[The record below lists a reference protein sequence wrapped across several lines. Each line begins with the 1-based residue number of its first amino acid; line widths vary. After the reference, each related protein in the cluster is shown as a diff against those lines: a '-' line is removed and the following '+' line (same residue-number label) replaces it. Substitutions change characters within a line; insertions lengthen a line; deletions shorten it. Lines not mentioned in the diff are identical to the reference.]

1 MFFLLRKRVM
11 IQALY
16 DIRFAFDSD
25 NPFEQ
30 DHTKTCLNKLK
41 KHLAEHADDFT
52 EIDYL
57 ETSKYLLVC
66 PDVKTLFG
74 EEVDRKSCVSNKLNE
89 EIKKFIKDNIPKL
102 PEELSKWIAETPGSV
117 ASKAAAVGLGGGSAL
132 ATPLSTTS
140 AAADMDAAMEEL
152 GNGMLI
158 PPVNEKFG
166 QSLSIG
172 LHYDIGSDKA
182 LGYEEVCKLCMNI
195 ARTKLV
201 ESNAILDPTVAALER
216 ERRKKL
222 TYEINRYRN
231 STLISAMVEADLTEM
246 SLEQLETCLE
256 QCKRLQENYKVLE
269 TCKRLL
275 NASGTVYN
283 TVCPEGIPIS
293 KTKRV
298 CFKGMGKEV
307 LNTLFN
313 PTTTTGIAFQNIL
326 SKNNIH
332 VSDEALTLL
341 AFADIC
347 ISKVEIKTVEPKAEE
362 DDGKVTM
369 EQLEKV
375 NDAIR
380 KDVSKQGQPTNLAN
394 QELED
399 VDEYEEEYEDE

>member
-1 MFFLLRKRVM
+1 M

-41 KHLAEHADDFT
+41 KHLAEHADEFT

-66 PDVKTLFG
+66 PEVKTLFG
-74 EEVDRKSCVSNKLNE
+74 EEVDRKTCVSSKLND
-89 EIKKFIKDNIPKL
+89 EIKRFIKDNIPKL
-102 PEELSKWIAETPGSV
+102 PEELGKWIAETPGSV
-117 ASKAAAVGLGGGSAL
+117 LSKAVGLGGGSAAL
-132 ATPLSTTS
+132 APTS
-140 AAADMDAAMEEL
+140 VSSATQDMDAAMEEL

-347 ISKVEIKTVEPKAEE
+347 ISKVEIKTVEPKKE
-362 DDGKVTM
+362 DEDEGKVTI

-375 NDAIR
+375 NEAIR
-380 KDVSKQGQPTNLAN
+380 KDVSKGGQPSKLAE
-394 QELED
+394 QELQN
-399 VDEYEEEYEDE
+399 VDDESYEYEEDYDEN